1 MAHFAQFW
9 APKFFFVVLPLPDV
23 RNCYKLSLYAIS
35 RETNESNLRK
45 WQIVSGPILAYLAQI
60 WATIFFFKN
69 LPSSVTRYHGQ
80 LSSYAI
86 SEETND
92 RILRKVSDRWTG
104 RETDESDFIGR
115 CLTNV
120 ERLIE

>member
-1 MAHFAQFW
+1 MANSFGSDFGLFG
-9 APKFFFVVLPLPDV
+9 P
-23 RNCYKLSLYAIS
+23 N
-35 RETNESNLRK
+35 
-45 WQIVSGPILAYLAQI
+45 SGEN
-60 WATIFFFKN
+60 FFFKN